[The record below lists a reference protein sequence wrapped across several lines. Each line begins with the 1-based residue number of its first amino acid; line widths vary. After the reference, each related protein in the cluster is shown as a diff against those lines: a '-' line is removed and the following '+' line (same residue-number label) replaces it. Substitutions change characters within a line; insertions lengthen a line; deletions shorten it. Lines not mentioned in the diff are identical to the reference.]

1 MCKTSS
7 HCKLHA
13 PLKWCSAS
21 EAISTT
27 VPQLHQKCSS
37 GMHIEVLSNKT
48 SSHCKLYAPLIWCSA
63 SEAISAT
70 VPQLHQKCSSGMHKW
85 SFRRFEQISGK
96 PKEKLQKLFILF
108 SEKYMQAS
116 AFCFWNIWFAAKLHR
131 KCTHGKMFQMT
142 VLILKM

>member
-7 HCKLHA
+7 HCKLYA
-13 PLKWCSAS
+13 PSKWCSAS
-21 EAISTT
+21 EAISAT

-48 SSHCKLYAPLIWCSA
+48 SSHCKLYAPSKWCSA

-85 SFRRFEQISGK
+85 SFRRFERTSGK

-116 AFCFWNIWFAAKLHR
+116 AFCFWKKKKPSGLRQSCTANAHME
-131 KCTHGKMFQMT
+131 KCSKWRC
-142 VLILKM
+142 